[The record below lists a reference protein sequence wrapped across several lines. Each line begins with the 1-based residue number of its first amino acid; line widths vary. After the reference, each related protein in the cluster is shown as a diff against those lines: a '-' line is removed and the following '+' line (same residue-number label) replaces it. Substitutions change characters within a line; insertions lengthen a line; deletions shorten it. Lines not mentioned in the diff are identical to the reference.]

1 MIEML
6 PEEILLEIFGFYR
19 LNAIKQS
26 RGRPWKWHR
35 LAQVCRIWRYVL
47 TASSRRLGLQ
57 ILCTSRTP
65 IEPIL
70 DSWPT
75 LPLVIRYNGP
85 KSKTM
90 PDNIIAALRRRDRV
104 CEIDLVL
111 PYALMVSIV
120 KLIQEPFQALEC
132 IRLSVKPAS
141 KLPMLIFDEALL
153 GGSAP
158 RLKEI
163 RLDGTAFPFPS
174 MQQIL
179 SSTTG
184 NLVQLCLSEL
194 PDTGYCTPDAL
205 VTSLS
210 TLVRLEQLTV
220 DFHSPNYLPQ
230 SRECPPHERI
240 ILPSLSILFYH
251 GASEYLDQFAAQVD
265 FPALTYLSIEL
276 FHTFNFLIPRFCEFI
291 SRVDALKSPTEAM
304 LTSSL
309 GFAALS
315 FVQRGE
321 HGRASGEI
329 SLGVICERLG
339 WQLSSMT
346 QILNHLSPLL
356 SSVDSLTINKPYKM
370 PLMGGVESTRWL
382 GSFRP
387 FTHVRTIHVFDLF
400 VADIVD
406 ALAKDDMET
415 GVLPELARLYLKGYR
430 KSPSVVKAA
439 KRFVAARRQ
448 TGRTVSLFN

>member
-6 PEEILLEIFGFYR
+6 PEDVLLEIFGFYR
-19 LNAIKQS
+19 LNAMKQS
-26 RGRPWKWHR
+26 RGNPWKWHR
-35 LAQVCRIWRYVL
+35 LAQVCRRWRYVL
-47 TASSRRLGLQ
+47 TTSPRRLGLQ
-57 ILCTSRTP
+57 ILCNSRTP

-75 LPLVIRYNGP
+75 LPIVVRYNGP

-111 PYALMVSIV
+111 QSTLMVSIV

-132 IRLSVKPAS
+132 IRLTVKTALS
-141 KLPMLIFDEALL
+141 LPMLAPEALL

-158 RLKEI
+158 RLREI
-163 RLDGTAFPFPS
+163 RLDGIGFPFPS
-174 MQQIL
+174 MQQLL

-184 NLVQLCLSEL
+184 NLVQLCLSDL
-194 PDTGYCTPDAL
+194 PDTGDCTPDAL

-210 TLVRLEQLTV
+210 TLVRLVQLTV
-220 DFHSPNYLPQ
+220 DFHSPNSPPQ
-230 SRECPPHERI
+230 SRECPPHQRVV
-240 ILPSLSILFYH
+240 LPSLSTLSYR

-265 FPALTYLSIEL
+265 FPALTYLNIEL
-276 FHTFNFLIPRFCEFI
+276 FNTFFFLIPRLCEFI
-291 SRVDALKSPTEAM
+291 SRVDALKSPTEVM
-304 LTSSL
+304 LTPSL

-321 HGRASGEI
+321 PGRASGEI
-329 SLGVICERLG
+329 SLDVLCDRLS

-346 QILNHLSPLL
+346 EILNHLSPLL
-356 SSVDSLTINKPYKM
+356 SSVDLLTINKPYKM
-370 PLMGGVESTRWL
+370 PSGGDVESTRWQ
-382 GSFRP
+382 GIFRP
-387 FTHVRTIHVFDLF
+387 FTHVRTIHVFNQF
-400 VADIVD
+400 VPGIAD
-406 ALAKDDMET
+406 ALAKEDMAT

-439 KRFVAARRQ
+439 KQFVAARRHA
-448 TGRTVSLFN
+448 GRTVSLFN